1 MKQNNAKHTEK
12 KQTISMYDKTND
24 IVAIK
29 KHLSSIDNDEIK
41 KALIANG
48 IYDSNMRLTPSFR

>member
-1 MKQNNAKHTEK
+1 MKQKNTKHTEK
-12 KQTISMYDKTND
+12 KQTISVYDKTND
-24 IVAIK
+24 IAAIK

-48 IYDSNMRLTPSFR
+48 IYDSQMRLTPSFR